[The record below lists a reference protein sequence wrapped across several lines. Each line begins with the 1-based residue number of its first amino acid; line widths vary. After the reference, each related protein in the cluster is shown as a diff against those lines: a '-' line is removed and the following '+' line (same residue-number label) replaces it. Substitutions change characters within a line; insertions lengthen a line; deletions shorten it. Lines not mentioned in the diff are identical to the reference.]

1 MNSHGTVPKRLATPS
16 QTGEV
21 CGVLAQCIPGK
32 FSFEDAEA
40 IIGNKSPFMNDVRV
54 VFARHRA
61 ELMIERIVELER
73 GNSRTFFGQTFNLTA
88 FEQKLREYGEE
99 KIRRWKSL
107 GMEVHFLPPIA
118 MAQDAEFPGWEVKP
132 QKEYYK
138 WVEQGK
144 IFYCNLEG
152 VLIERPVCQLRGIT
166 VLIDTRL
173 KPAYQDG
180 KQMWENDENFLG
192 PIIEKLREQGK
203 FAKYEHGSQFSRFG
217 ISANEW
223 EEHLKPASVELLGL
237 QFHQVRLERAIEA
250 NVIPQL
256 FPHMPRKDDGKTDTS
271 VWYEEFFQD
280 RDGRLRGGRSD
291 FGGLANVGWSDSG
304 DRWQRE
310 SVRPLAVL

>member
-1 MNSHGTVPKRLATPS
+1 MTARFAVTDEHRSTYLKREWELRGRFLKGDLDPDWVLDS
-16 QTGEV
+16 QQAQMEGRAFGAMEGEERWFKQI
-21 CGVLAQCIPGK
+21 LRK
-32 FSFEDAEA
+32 ER
-40 IIGNKSPFMNDVRV
+40 KH
-54 VFARHRA
+54 HRD
-61 ELMIERIVELER
+61 
-73 GNSRTFFGQTFNLTA
+73 FFGRVFGRVFDLTP

-99 KIRRWKSL
+99 KIRWWKSL
-107 GMEVHFLPPIA
+107 ELEVHFLPPVL
-118 MAQDAEFPGWEVKP
+118 MTQGVEFSGWEVKP

-138 WVEQGK
+138 WVEEGK
-144 IFYCNLEG
+144 IFYCNSEG
-152 VLIERPVCQLRGIT
+152 VLIERPVYQLRGIT

-173 KPAYQDG
+173 KPSYQDG

-203 FAKYEHGSQFSRFG
+203 LAKYEHGPQSSRFG

-223 EEHLKPASVELLGL
+223 EEHLKPALVEFLGL

-310 SVRPLAVL
+310 SVRPLIVL